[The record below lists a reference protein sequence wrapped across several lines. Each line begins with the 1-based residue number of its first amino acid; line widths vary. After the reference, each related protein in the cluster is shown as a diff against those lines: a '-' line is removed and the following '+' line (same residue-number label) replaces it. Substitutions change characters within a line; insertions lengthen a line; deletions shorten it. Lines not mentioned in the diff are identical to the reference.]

1 MPTDTLQRSLYKY
14 ICCTVYI
21 HTFIGS
27 RKINDLG
34 SGRRGKRKASAK
46 ATPFTKAKKPYG
58 NCIDVDADAAP
69 VLGRGFALDPIVLEG
84 KKVCGCDI
92 DDILDLD
99 FKGSRFVARVTKFEL
114 YKSSKSSNGS
124 ISSKDGQLL
133 IYLKVSNIFTVDTLL
148 VFIIQYVPYRPI

>member
-1 MPTDTLQRSLYKY
+1 M
-14 ICCTVYI
+14 
-21 HTFIGS
+21 
-27 RKINDLG
+27 G
-34 SGRRGKRKASAK
+34 SGRRGKRKANAK

-133 IYLKVSNIFTVDTLL
+133 IYLKVSNRFTVDTLL
-148 VFIIQYVPYRPI
+148 VLIIQYVPYRPI